1 MDNDYLI
8 WLKLDGKYVD
18 MTEELYICLCYNV
31 PEGSSRQDLIDSVD
45 IFDRIIDQIVQ
56 IKTLTN
62 DTSNVLECGDFDARV
77 SDFPDYVVDESSD
90 HIHVL
95 PADVPLLRVS
105 IIMGHNYLIF
115 ASKPDCEF

>member
-1 MDNDYLI
+1 MSQRAVKPKNNQP
-8 WLKLDGKYVD
+8 
-18 MTEELYICLCYNV
+18 TN
-31 PEGSSRQDLIDSVD
+31 LIDSVD

-62 DTSNVLECGDFDARV
+62 DTSNVLVCGDFDARV

-105 IIMGHNYLIF
+105 IIMGHNYLNF